1 MMEYL
6 ELSRIDKD
14 FFVETEKRIKE
25 KYGIKLED
33 YKNYDDEEFY
43 QEVIERIIKKNI
55 IAIDTDKG
63 FIRYIEMI
71 NNATEYLVKYDY
83 CEKDLKSILENMS
96 LEERLQCLKQD
107 IFCIMSKT
115 ITFSQDN
122 RVCGFLYL
130 GYSAVEEMCE
140 FDDIGTRTHY
150 VGLHSYL
157 PIEEKDEISV
167 YLKDFKELILSES
180 FVTIFDCF
188 KREPDITKYG
198 MEKAKQL
205 VNIVRKQGELKN
217 LFLLDRVEGISLT
230 NTIFRSI
237 KKESCNM
244 KSDWLKIVTLIA
256 RFDFVYGRNLI
267 AQLLF
272 DYIKYVKFDKE
283 MIKEIIIFMEENIS
297 RFNEYYHDI
306 QDTFF
311 WLRLYGIEEDYT
323 SKQHIAED
331 IKDME
336 LKLKGEWER
345 YLFDNKVKKEI
356 KYKKISRIYEKSAVK
371 RSLYAKIHKAVMQ
384 GIWYEKTIGSGKI
397 K

>member
-1 MMEYL
+1 
-6 ELSRIDKD
+6 
-14 FFVETEKRIKE
+14 
-25 KYGIKLED
+25 
-33 YKNYDDEEFY
+33 
-43 QEVIERIIKKNI
+43 
-55 IAIDTDKG
+55 
-63 FIRYIEMI
+63 
-71 NNATEYLVKYDY
+71 
-83 CEKDLKSILENMS
+83 
-96 LEERLQCLKQD
+96 
-107 IFCIMSKT
+107 
-115 ITFSQDN
+115 
-122 RVCGFLYL
+122 
-130 GYSAVEEMCE
+130 
-140 FDDIGTRTHY
+140 
-150 VGLHSYL
+150 
-157 PIEEKDEISV
+157 
-167 YLKDFKELILSES
+167 
-180 FVTIFDCF
+180 
-188 KREPDITKYG
+188 
-198 MEKAKQL
+198 
-205 VNIVRKQGELKN
+205 
-217 LFLLDRVEGISLT
+217 
-230 NTIFRSI
+230 
-237 KKESCNM
+237 M